1 MFFHCYILRFHLGCS
16 KLNQISL
23 SKLIILKF
31 ISPGD
36 LCYFFLLFIYSRIS
50 RDKVLGHISGIID
63 FLFGR
68 NVKMKRLTPE
78 INVFIGSVDLL

>member
-1 MFFHCYILRFHLGCS
+1 M
-16 KLNQISL
+16 
-23 SKLIILKF
+23 
-31 ISPGD
+31 
-36 LCYFFLLFIYSRIS
+36 
-50 RDKVLGHISGIID
+50 LGHISRIID